1 MNILMFRTDIQSPI
15 GIQSVWEALQP
26 LGIKSFSIDF
36 SDFNHALSVVSEELI
51 TPQSIS
57 TALKGIGYYS
67 EYLSK

>member
-15 GIQSVWEALQP
+15 GIQSIWEALKP

-57 TALKGIGYYS
+57 KALKGIGYYC